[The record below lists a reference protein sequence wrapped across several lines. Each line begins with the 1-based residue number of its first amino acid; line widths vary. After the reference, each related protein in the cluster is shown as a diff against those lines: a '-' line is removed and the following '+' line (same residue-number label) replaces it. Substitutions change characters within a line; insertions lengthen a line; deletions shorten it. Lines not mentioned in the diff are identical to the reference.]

1 MPARCS
7 VERLETPETLKVE
20 LWFPRFTRF
29 TLVEVVAKLAKL
41 AKLLNLLNWLNF
53 QKQPKQQLKDV
64 EWKEQEIVRGSPRK
78 LPDPR
83 AL

>member
-1 MPARCS
+1 MLKNKAAVTTLLGKYLRDACS

-41 AKLLNLLNWLNF
+41 AKLWNLLNWLNF
-53 QKQPKQQLKDV
+53 QKQPKQQLIK
-64 EWKEQEIVRGSPRK
+64 KSK
-78 LPDPR
+78 
-83 AL
+83 